1 MIIYKF
7 NGLTADNKLA
17 YYISNVVNVGT
28 LISLNQALFEIPCI
42 TVQRINC
49 SVLLQIMP
57 QFKITVAHP
66 LKKKK
71 KKTWPWQ
78 IFNFSVVQRKLAID
92 KNKTKTYSQDKNL
105 SHF

>member
-17 YYISNVVNVGT
+17 YYISNVVKVGT
-28 LISLNQALFEIPCI
+28 LLSLNQTLFEIPCI

-71 KKTWPWQ
+71 K
-78 IFNFSVVQRKLAID
+78 NMALADFQFFGCTVKIG
-92 KNKTKTYSQDKNL
+92 Y
-105 SHF
+105 